1 MTPPAHALSRTNGTN
16 DTNDA
21 GNASGTTASSA
32 LSAPPAPP
40 APLRLD
46 LAGYSREATVGE
58 PRAFLDFFHTAEQL
72 GFDGVWFHEFRL
84 LPGTGP
90 YPSPLLLA
98 AALLARTERLR
109 VGISALVAP
118 LHQPLLLAEEL
129 AQLHFQSG
137 GRLDAGVGRGT
148 DAATLAQLGIDP
160 ASTRTLFER
169 CCDTLQTRATGV
181 PLYVAGSTPETL
193 GFALARRLPLLL
205 SLEPPEAAQLAQV
218 RQWVQAA
225 PTGAAAHAG
234 ASASDSDSRDA
245 RTRAARAV
253 LAASSLSR
261 YVCIGAT
268 RAEADAQLAALWPR
282 LHARRVFFAA
292 RRGVPAHQVPAVD
305 TAQALRTQFIHG
317 TPAQCRAQI
326 TQLAQASGIGALRCV
341 FTANGLLPPEQALA
355 GMRLFAREVL
365 PALRAAAA

>member
-1 MTPPAHALSRTNGTN
+1 MTPPAHALPRTN
-16 DTNDA
+16 DTNGT
-21 GNASGTTASSA
+21 GNASDTAT
-32 LSAPPAPP
+32 PPASP

-58 PRAFLDFFHTAEQL
+58 PRAFLDFFRSAEQL

-160 ASTRTLFER
+160 ASTRALFEH
-169 CCDTLQTRATGV
+169 CCDTLQARATGV

-218 RQWVQAA
+218 QQWVQAA
-225 PTGAAAHAG
+225 PTGAHVHAHAHTDTG
-234 ASASDSDSRDA
+234 ASDSRDA
-245 RTRAARAV
+245 RIDAARAV

-268 RAEADAQLAALWPR
+268 RAEVDAQLAALWPR

-317 TPAQCRAQI
+317 TPAQCHAQI

-341 FTANGLLPPEQALA
+341 FNANGLLPPEQALA

-365 PALRAAAA
+365 PALRPAAA